1 MDIQRKKEHVNQYHF
16 DMRNLTWEEQH
27 GVPKT
32 NVEVNFHLLKNKEE
46 EKATSLIAAVRFM
59 VVFQNFVISGGIS
72 QENKIIGR
80 VVKEPSEFSQEEV
93 QEIAAP
99 ILEML
104 KRLTYE
110 VTEIALDAPGINL
123 EF

>member
-1 MDIQRKKEHVNQYHF
+1 MEIKRKKEIVNQYHF
-16 DMRNLTWEEQH
+16 DMRNPVWEKQN

-32 NVEVNFHLLKNKEE
+32 NVEVNFHIIKKESE
-46 EKATSLIAAVRFM
+46 EQATSLIAAIRFM
-59 VVFQNFVISGGIS
+59 VVFKEFVVSGGIS

-80 VVKEPSEFSQEEV
+80 VVDQPREFSQEEV
-93 QEIAAP
+93 QEIASP
-99 ILEML
+99 ILAL
-104 KRLTYE
+104 LNRLTYE